1 MGNLIANLLSKANPL
16 GQALG
21 MGKALQSGNP
31 LAILTQMDPRMQQVL
46 DYIQQQGG
54 DPRVALNNL
63 AKEKGKDPSEAI
75 RNAQNMLSG
84 LK

>member
-1 MGNLIANLLSKANPL
+1 
-16 GQALG
+16 
-21 MGKALQSGNP
+21 
-31 LAILTQMDPRMQQVL
+31 MQQVL

-54 DPRVALNNL
+54 DPQVALNNL
-63 AKEKGKDPSEAI
+63 AKEKGKDPLEAI